1 MNNSLPVFCIE
12 YQLCMVKEL
21 LKYVWIHI
29 KKLIHMFSTNS
40 KRIWS
45 YANQQIKA
53 TYHMNSNYD
62 HQKPSQ
68 SADPQTIQLEDDGKS
83 RKINSLVSIFEVAPV
98 LNRISSQDVFY
109 RRVSY

>member
-1 MNNSLPVFCIE
+1 
-12 YQLCMVKEL
+12 VK
-21 LKYVWIHI
+21 
-29 KKLIHMFSTNS
+29 
-40 KRIWS
+40 
-45 YANQQIKA
+45 QQIKA

-98 LNRISSQDVFY
+98 
-109 RRVSY
+109 